1 MQLKEASAGLKQII
15 DNLNGG
21 STAQSAEQ
29 ISDGLETAKAA
40 AASLTET
47 GAASA
52 GDQVSAAASAVS
64 AAAGTGDALQ
74 GDAGTISA
82 GLDSASSAIDILSS
96 IDTSSMD
103 EATAAAVNSAVQS
116 AIGAISGGV
125 ATAQGGVASLQA
137 HAGQVSG
144 LSDQAAQVQAAA
156 DSVNAPECTDC
167 SCWRGSC
174 SAPGRTQ
181 LRLRVVRLL
190 PDNRSAQD
198 TTSALK
204 NSTESCNDQST

>member
-1 MQLKEASAGLKQII
+1 M
-15 DNLNGG
+15 NGG

-103 EATAAAVNSAVQS
+103 L
-116 AIGAISGGV
+116 
-125 ATAQGGVASLQA
+125 SLI
-137 HAGQVSG
+137 HI
-144 LSDQAAQVQAAA
+144 
-156 DSVNAPECTDC
+156 
-167 SCWRGSC
+167 
-174 SAPGRTQ
+174 
-181 LRLRVVRLL
+181 
-190 PDNRSAQD
+190 
-198 TTSALK
+198 
-204 NSTESCNDQST
+204 